1 MQAKH
6 AYKITIKN
14 FKIICKTCKQW
25 SVSTVNN
32 FRPMGLQAQL
42 ALSAH
47 PRMKGLLPKMM
58 TTPAHVRMCHR
69 LGNLELQKDHLTIQ
83 IHTSLFMLQ
92 GCTHKHASTTPDR
105 QCCSIK
111 TPGWLSD
118 SIRDSEPSG
127 NAPVHSLTKMQLCA
141 AWSSSLPSRHSEG

>member
-1 MQAKH
+1 MPSDAQTCMQAKH

-47 PRMKGLLPKMM
+47 PRMKGLLPK
-58 TTPAHVRMCHR
+58 
-69 LGNLELQKDHLTIQ
+69 
-83 IHTSLFMLQ
+83 
-92 GCTHKHASTTPDR
+92 
-105 QCCSIK
+105 
-111 TPGWLSD
+111 
-118 SIRDSEPSG
+118 
-127 NAPVHSLTKMQLCA
+127 
-141 AWSSSLPSRHSEG
+141 